1 MKRVSKLQNN
11 DPIYTPDPEVACRL
25 LAWYDIQGRDLP
37 WRVTRDPYRI
47 WVSEVILQQTRV
59 AQGIAYFHRFVEQ
72 FPDVSALAAA
82 SEDRVLKC
90 WQGLGY
96 YSRARNLRV
105 AAQRIVAVHGGI
117 FPTDYPA
124 VRALPGVGEYTAAAI
139 CSIAFDAPCAL
150 LDGNVFR
157 VLARLYDLD
166 VPIDTSTGRRSFA
179 ALADTLLD
187 RRLPGRYNQA
197 IMDFG
202 ALCCTPL
209 QPRCGECPFRDR
221 CLALATGTIA
231 LRPIKQG
238 RTTVEPRYFNY
249 LHIECGEELL
259 LRRRAAPGIWQ
270 GLYEFPLIESPRPLA
285 YAELS
290 ATPEFQDLFEGV
302 CALHRT
308 LTVTMPVHQ
317 LSHRAIHAVFH
328 RIVIDRW
335 TERMRRG
342 LIVPREALGEYAI
355 PRLLE
360 RYLMGSE

>member
-1 MKRVSKLQNN
+1 MKRVSKLQKN
-11 DPIYTPDPEVACRL
+11 DPIYTPDSEVARRL

-47 WVSEVILQQTRV
+47 WVSEIILQQTRV
-59 AQGIAYFHRFVEQ
+59 AQGTAYYHRFVEQ
-72 FPDVSALAAA
+72 FPNVGALAAA

-96 YSRARNLRV
+96 YSRARNLRA
-105 AAQRIVAVHGGI
+105 AAQRIVVLHGGI

-139 CSIAFDAPCAL
+139 CSMAFDAPRAV

-166 VPIDTSTGRRSFA
+166 VPIDISAGRRSFA
-179 ALADTLLD
+179 LLADALLD

-209 QPRCGECPFRDR
+209 QPRCGECPLRDR
-221 CLALATGTIA
+221 CLALAAETVA

-238 RTTVEPRYFNY
+238 RTTVERRYFNY
-249 LHIECGEELL
+249 LHLECGEELL
-259 LRRRAAPGIWQ
+259 LCRRAAPGIWR
-270 GLYEFPLIESPRPLA
+270 GLYEFPLIESPRSLA
-285 YAELS
+285 YAELA

-302 CALHRT
+302 RALHRT
-308 LTVTMPVHQ
+308 RTVTMPVHQ

-328 RIVIDRW
+328 RIIIDRW
-335 TERMRRG
+335 TERMCCG
-342 LIVPREALGEYAI
+342 LIVPREVLSEYAI
-355 PRLLE
+355 PRLLD
-360 RYLMGSE
+360 RYLIENE